1 MIVYRLST
9 AKYAEDLSG
18 EGARLYG
25 GRFNPIGIPALYTSE
40 NISLCILEILVRAS
54 RHTAPDSYTLIS
66 IEFPETDMREI
77 KIEKLKKDW
86 QSDLNYTQE
95 IGEDFLKDNQ
105 ALCLKVPSA
114 VIPIEHNYILNP
126 AHAVF
131 KKVIIIETQL
141 LQLDKRL
148 FKI

>member
-1 MIVYRLST
+1 MIVYRLAT
-9 AKYAEDLSG
+9 AKYAEDISG

-25 GRFNPIGIPALYTSE
+25 GRFNPVGVAALYTSE

-54 RHTAPDSYTLIS
+54 RTTAPDTYTLIS
-66 IEFPETDMREI
+66 IEFPETNMREI
-77 KIEKLKKDW
+77 TPKKLKKDW
-86 QSDLNYTQE
+86 QADIDYTQG
-95 IGEDFLKDNQ
+95 IGEDFLKNNQ

-114 VIPIEHNYILNP
+114 VIPVEHNYILNP
-126 AHAVF
+126 AHADF
-131 KKVIIIETQL
+131 NKVTIIETQL

>member
-1 MIVYRLST
+1 MIVYRLAT
-9 AKYAEDLSG
+9 ATHAEDISG

-25 GRFNPIGIPALYTSE
+25 GRFNPVGIPALYTSE

-66 IEFPETDMREI
+66 IEFPKINMRVI
-77 KIEKLKKDW
+77 APQKLKKDW
-86 QSDLNYTQE
+86 QADLDYTQG
-95 IGEDFLKDNQ
+95 IGEDFLKDMQ

-114 VIPIEHNYILNP
+114 VIPVEHNYILNP
-126 AHAVF
+126 VHTDF
-131 KKVIIIETQL
+131 KHVTIIETQL

>member
-1 MIVYRLST
+1 MIVYRLAT
-9 AKYAEDLSG
+9 AKYAEDISG

-25 GRFNPIGIPALYTSE
+25 GRFNPVGLPALYTSE

-54 RHTAPDSYTLIS
+54 RTTTPDSYTLIT
-66 IEFPETDMREI
+66 IEFPETHLREI
-77 KIEKLKKDW
+77 SLKKLKKNW
-86 QSDLNYTQE
+86 QEDIDHTQG

-114 VIPIEHNYILNP
+114 VIPVEHNYILNP
-126 AHAVF
+126 AHANF
-131 KKVIIIETQL
+131 KKVTIIKTQL

-148 FKI
+148 FKL